1 MVLAGGGSCSAAAAT
16 AGGSRGGHGRSVV
29 VAAVGAVITVTIF
42 VLSVILELVPGISG
56 ISGQKVV
63 GSANRFLRSNSCE
76 SGVDCPVAD
85 SKGNMPPTGM
95 LDTSKRYLSV

>member
-16 AGGSRGGHGRSVV
+16 AGGGSRGGHGRSV

-85 SKGNMPPTGM
+85 SKGNMSPTGM